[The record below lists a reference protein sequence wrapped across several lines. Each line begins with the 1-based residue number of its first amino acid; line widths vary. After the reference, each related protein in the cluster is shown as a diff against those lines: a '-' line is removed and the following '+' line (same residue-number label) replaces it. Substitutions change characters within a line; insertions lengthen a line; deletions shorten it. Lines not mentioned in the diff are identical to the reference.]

1 MRVELPPEPV
11 HFVNRDD
18 ERERA
23 LRAVTEWRSRA
34 RPLVLSLSGPGGL
47 GKTELGA
54 LIARTLLG
62 RHPFTDG
69 VLSVDL
75 DDFRVDGVL
84 DPGDVLSQLL
94 DSLDVEPDQVRSAYG
109 ARCRQYWNRT
119 SGAQLILLL
128 DNARYASEVVP
139 LLPASGDSVVIV
151 TSHGPLH
158 DLEAGAA
165 VDLALP
171 LLEEWAA
178 MELLELIVDD
188 HRLGA
193 EPEAA
198 RAVVRLC
205 DGLPAALHVAGR
217 WVRTHRVRPLSRVLA
232 DLQAELDEKG
242 VTGVEHIWDR
252 AYADLSRPAAL
263 LYRLLAHHPGGTFTL
278 PSATALSGLGPEACQ
293 DALEE
298 LDRAGLLD
306 LRLLPLTEAG
316 QMRLPG
322 PQRAHALRR
331 SRRETGDGEV
341 ADGEA
346 ADGEAADGYAAAG
359 DVAEAQVRLVR
370 WFVRQAQLADRFA
383 AGRRLTVVDLFE
395 PVPGAPDI
403 PLEDP
408 ESAADDRA
416 RAERA
421 ERAARWLDEERH
433 VLFACARLAH
443 GREMDTEVVA
453 LSEPVWTHALDRPH
467 QSEVVEVFRR
477 AVDSAVRHGGN
488 AGWLVR
494 TRCQLARPLWESE
507 ELSGAQD
514 QIDSAMSACEL
525 LGGSERD
532 RKLAASAVEHR
543 GMLKGARGQWSAA
556 LADFATARDMHR
568 AIPNPYGVL
577 LQTYRMGEASAKTG
591 DLGAAHRL
599 LSEAHTGFVEK
610 ERERLIGRSAF
621 ALAGVLHRLGR
632 TDEARELYE
641 KSLGRADRRR
651 SGFDLARVHDA
662 LADLDTAEGRL
673 TEAEEHRAAARSL
686 RRRNGLI

>member
-11 HFVNRDD
+11 YFVNRDD

-23 LRAVTEWRSRA
+23 VRAVTDWRSRS
-34 RPLVLSLSGPGGL
+34 RPLVLALSGPGGL
-47 GKTELGA
+47 GKTELAG
-54 LIARTLLG
+54 LIARTLLD
-62 RHPFTDG
+62 RYPFTDG

-75 DDFRVDGVL
+75 EDFRADGVL

-94 DSLDVEPDQVRSAYG
+94 NSLDVAPDQVQAQYA

-119 SGAQLILLL
+119 SDAKLVLVL

-158 DLEAGAA
+158 ELEAGAA

-171 LLEEWAA
+171 PLEERAA
-178 MELLELIVDD
+178 TELLELIVRD
-188 HRLGA
+188 HRLA
-193 EPEAA
+193 ADPEAA

-217 WVRTHRVRPLSRVLA
+217 WVRTHRLRPLSRILA

-242 VTGVEHIWDR
+242 VSGVEHIWDA

-263 LYRLLAHHPGGTFTL
+263 LYRLLPHHPGETFTL
-278 PSATALSGLGPEACQ
+278 HSATALSGLGPEACQ

-306 LRLLPLTEAG
+306 LRLLSLTEAG

-322 PQRAHALRR
+322 PQRGHALRR
-331 SRRETGDGEV
+331 SRREATEGE
-341 ADGEA
+341 
-346 ADGEAADGYAAAG
+346 
-359 DVAEAQVRLVR
+359 VAEAQVRLLR

-383 AGRRLTVVDLFE
+383 AGRRLTVGDSFG
-395 PVPGAPDI
+395 PVSGVPDV

-408 ESAADDRA
+408 EAAVDDEA

-433 VLFACARLAH
+433 VLFACSRLAH
-443 GREMDTEVVA
+443 GRGMDTEVVA

-494 TRCQLARPLWESE
+494 TRCQLARPLWESG
-507 ELSGAQD
+507 ELSEAAVQLDG
-514 QIDSAMSACEL
+514 AMSALAL
-525 LGGSERD
+525 LGDSERD

-543 GMLKGARGQWSAA
+543 GMLKGVRGEWSAA
-556 LADFATARDMHR
+556 LADFAGSRDMHR
-568 AIPNPYGVL
+568 EIPNPYGVL
-577 LQTYRMGEASAKTG
+577 LQTYRMGEASAKVG
-591 DLGAAHRL
+591 DLETAHRL
-599 LSEAHTGFVEK
+599 LSEAHTGFVAEK
-610 ERERLIGRSAF
+610 RERLIGRSAF

-632 TDEARELYE
+632 ADEARDLYQQ
-641 KSLGRADRRR
+641 SLGRAGRRR

-662 LADLDTAEGRL
+662 LADLNTAEGQL
-673 TEAEEHRAAARSL
+673 AEAEEHRTAARAL
-686 RRRNGLI
+686 RRSNGLV